1 MQSVSTKFHQFTPLE
16 RRATLSLASIIALR
30 MFGLFMIFPVMSLY
44 IGVLPGATPSTVG
57 FAIGAYALTQGFL
70 QIPFGMLSDHWGR
83 KPVIFL
89 GLTLFALGSI
99 VAAMSHSI
107 WGMIAGRILQ
117 GCGAVSA
124 AVMALTADLT
134 REETRTKALA
144 TIGMSIGAAVM
155 LALVLGPVLNKII
168 GINGIFWITSGIALS
183 GMAILFWLV
192 PDPKDSHFH
201 RDTEPVP
208 GQFRRVLSNL
218 QLMRLNAGIFSLHA
232 IFAACFLVFPLLLK
246 NVFLLESHQH
256 WWVYIP
262 VMALSVLIM
271 VPMIIAGE
279 RYRRMKQMFV
289 SAVILIIIAT
299 FGLYNMVNNWVA
311 IALLMILFFGA
322 FNFLEAALPS
332 LVSKTAPPEAKG
344 TAMGVYATTQYFGTF
359 LGAYGGGLVLQHYR
373 MPAITENVDRVK
385 EQLVMA
391 QIPSV
396 FVFCIIIAVLWLLV
410 TLSMESPRY
419 LTTQLLNVGKMS
431 DTDAQN
437 LAMKLTAVQGVA
449 EAVVIG
455 AEGVAYL
462 KVDSKALDE
471 EKLFE
476 FSVSENFAS
485 ESENEEP
492 ENKSASA

>member
-1 MQSVSTKFHQFTPLE
+1 MQSVSAKFHQFTPIE

-44 IGVLPGATPSTVG
+44 IGVIPGATPATVG
-57 FAIGAYALTQGFL
+57 FAVGAYALTQGFL

-89 GLTLFALGSI
+89 GLALFALGSV
-99 VAAMSHSI
+99 VAAMSDTI
-107 WGMIAGRILQ
+107 WGMIAGRIIQ

-144 TIGMSIGAAVM
+144 TIGMSIGTAVM
-155 LALVLGPVLNKII
+155 LALVLGPILNKII
-168 GINGIFWITSGIALS
+168 GLNGIFWITSGIALS
-183 GMAILFWLV
+183 GMALLYWVV
-192 PDPKDSHFH
+192 PNPTDSHFH

-208 GQFRRVLSNL
+208 GQFGRVLRNP
-218 QLMRLNAGIFSLHA
+218 QLMRLNVGIFCLHA
-232 IFAACFLVFPLLLK
+232 VFAACFLVFPLLLK
-246 NVFLLESHQH
+246 SVFELDSHQH

-262 VMALSVLIM
+262 VMALSMIIM

-279 RYRRMKQMFV
+279 RYRKMKQVFV
-289 SAVILIIIAT
+289 AAVGLVIVST
-299 FGLYNMVNNWVA
+299 FGLYHMVASWLP

-344 TAMGVYATTQYFGTF
+344 TAMGVYSTTQYFGTF
-359 LGAYGGGLVLQHYR
+359 LGAFGGGLVLHNFTLPVGLFWPEIVEEKLILQ
-373 MPAITENVDRVK
+373 
-385 EQLVMA
+385 

-396 FVFCIIIAVLWLLV
+396 FVFCIIIGILWLFV

-419 LTTQLLNVGKMS
+419 LSTQLLNVGQMS
-431 DTDAQN
+431 EADSRN

-449 EAVVIG
+449 EAVVI
-455 AEGVAYL
+455 ADEGVAYL
-462 KVDSKALDE
+462 KVDNKALDE
-471 EKLFE
+471 ASLFE
-476 FSVSENFAS
+476 YSISENFEGDPEPVTAS
-485 ESENEEP
+485 SQANI
-492 ENKSASA
+492 

>member
-1 MQSVSTKFHQFTPLE
+1 MQSVSAKFHQFTPLE
-16 RRATLSLASIIALR
+16 RRATLSLASIIAMR

-89 GLTLFALGSI
+89 GLALFALGSI
-99 VAAMSHSI
+99 VAAMSDSI
-107 WGMIAGRILQ
+107 WGMIAGRIIQ

-155 LALVLGPVLNKII
+155 LALVLGPVLNEVI
-168 GINGIFWITSGIALS
+168 GINGIFWITSGIALA

-208 GQFRRVLSNL
+208 GQFLRVLSNL
-218 QLMRLNAGIFSLHA
+218 QLMRLNFGIFSLHA

-246 NVFLLESHQH
+246 NVFELQSYQH

-262 VMALSVLIM
+262 VMALSMIIM
-271 VPMIIAGE
+271 IPMIIVGE

-289 SAVILIIIAT
+289 SAVVLVIVAT
-299 FGLYNMVNNWVA
+299 FGMYSAVHNWVA
-311 IALLMILFFGA
+311 LALLMILFFGA

-359 LGAYGGGLVLQHYR
+359 LGAYGGGLVLQHYTL
-373 MPAITENVDRVK
+373 PATAIENLGRVK

-396 FVFCIIIAVLWLLV
+396 FVFCIIIAVLWLMV

-419 LTTQLLNVGKMS
+419 LTTQLLNVGKMNEGEAR
-431 DTDAQN
+431 T

-449 EAVVIG
+449 EAVVMG
-455 AEGVAYL
+455 EEGVAYL

-476 FSVSENFAS
+476 YSVSENFETQP
-485 ESENEEP
+485 ESEP
-492 ENKSASA
+492 ASS

>member
-1 MQSVSTKFHQFTPLE
+1 MQSVSAKFHQFTPLE
-16 RRATLSLASIIALR
+16 RRATLSLASIIAMR

-70 QIPFGMLSDHWGR
+70 QIPFGMLSDRWGR
-83 KPVIFL
+83 KPVIFI
-89 GLTLFALGSI
+89 GLALFALGSI
-99 VAAMSHSI
+99 VAAMSDTI
-107 WGMIAGRILQ
+107 WGMIAGRIIQ

-155 LALVLGPVLNKII
+155 MALILGPVLNKII
-168 GINGIFWITSGIALS
+168 GINGIFWITSGIALF
-183 GMAILFWLV
+183 GMAVLFWLV
-192 PDPKDSHFH
+192 PDPADSHFH

-208 GQFRRVLSNL
+208 GQFYRVLSNA
-218 QLMRLNAGIFSLHA
+218 QLMRLNFGIFSLHA

-246 NVFLLESHQH
+246 NSFELESHQH

-262 VMALSVLIM
+262 VMSLSMIIM

-279 RYRRMKQMFV
+279 RYRKMKQMFV
-289 SAVILIIIAT
+289 SAVLLVIIAT
-299 FGLYNMVNNWVA
+299 FGMYYSVHNWLA

-359 LGAYGGGLVLQHYR
+359 LGAYGGGLVLHNYVS
-373 MPAITENVDRVK
+373 PAVGANNIELISDKLLLT
-385 EQLVMA
+385 

-396 FVFCIIIAVLWLLV
+396 FIFCIIISVIWLLV
-410 TLSMESPRY
+410 TLSMENPRN
-419 LTTQLLNVGKMS
+419 LSTQLLNVGKMNDS
-431 DTDAQN
+431 DAQHV
-437 LAMKLTAVQGVA
+437 AMKLTAVQGVA

-455 AEGVAYL
+455 DEGVAYL

-471 EKLFE
+471 KKLYE
-476 FSVSENFAS
+476 YSVSENF
-485 ESENEEP
+485 ESELKKDP
-492 ENKSASA
+492 ASA

>member
-1 MQSVSTKFHQFTPLE
+1 MQSVSAKFHQFTPLE

-30 MFGLFMIFPVMSLY
+30 MFGLFMIFPVISLY
-44 IGVLPGATPSTVG
+44 IGVIPGATPSTVG

-89 GLTLFALGSI
+89 GLALFALGSV
-99 VAAMSHSI
+99 VAAMSDSI
-107 WGMIAGRILQ
+107 WGMIAGRIIQ

-155 LALVLGPVLNKII
+155 MALILGPILNKII

-208 GQFRRVLSNL
+208 GQFLQVLSNL
-218 QLMRLNAGIFSLHA
+218 QLMRLNFGIFSLHA
-232 IFAACFLVFPLLLK
+232 VFAACFLVFPLLLK
-246 NVFLLESHQH
+246 NIFELQSHQH

-262 VMALSVLIM
+262 VMALSMIIM

-289 SAVILIIIAT
+289 SAVALVIVAT
-299 FGLYNMVNNWVA
+299 FGMYHATSNWTA

-359 LGAYGGGLVLQHYR
+359 LGAYGGGLVLQNYSV
-373 MPAITENVDRVK
+373 PAGVTANIAQVK
-385 EQLVMA
+385 SQLVLE

-396 FVFCIIIAVLWLLV
+396 FVFCIIICILWLLV
-410 TLSMESPRY
+410 TLSMDSPRY
-419 LTTQLLNVGKMS
+419 LATQLLNVGKMS
-431 DTDAQN
+431 DSDAQN
-437 LAMKLTAVQGVA
+437 LAMRLTAVQGVA

-455 AEGVAYL
+455 DEGIAYL

-471 EKLFE
+471 AQLFE
-476 FSVSENFAS
+476 YSVSENFDSELKDEPAS
-485 ESENEEP
+485 S
-492 ENKSASA
+492 SH